1 MALSAIQIEERLEQ
15 IEGDLAERQASFED
29 AAATKHKLAREF
41 ELRQARA
48 YLAAAGDTATE
59 KKARATEALAAA
71 EDGIWERMGEAE
83 GRYEGLKAAVR
94 TLETRATIGMSL
106 LKVHSREPVRTPDQP
121 QPQWSQPRA
130 A

>member
-1 MALSAIQIEERLEQ
+1 MALSAIEIENRLEA
-15 IEGDLAERQASFED
+15 IEQDMAERQSAFEL
-29 AAATKHKLAREF
+29 AAAEKHRLAREF

-48 YLAAAGDTATE
+48 FLAASGDTATE
-59 KKARATEALAAA
+59 RKARATEALAAA
-71 EDGIWERMGEAE
+71 DDGIWERMAEAE

-106 LKVHSREPVRTPDQP
+106 LKVHSREASRVPEGPHVIGGR
-121 QPQWSQPRA
+121 RA